1 MMASLSSKSL
11 KRFLVNFQMRKPT
24 IPKAATPPATERPII
39 DPVPSPLSP
48 LLLLLLSAPL
58 VADEEGEEVALDIVS
73 VTTTVSPPAFTE
85 VTTDVA
91 GGATGVVDVDNAVF
105 VPVDLAVSEGLV
117 GVVLVLEAVVAVL
130 VLEVF
135 GLVAV
140 VAVLAVV
147 AVFVAD
153 AVVAVEL
160 GVLVLVLEVAA
171 AVAVLVEALGSR
183 MELISARAANAF
195 GTCAAPAE
203 CIRAKARKHE
213 RSSDLDPF
221 ISTEL

>member
-1 MMASLSSKSL
+1 
-11 KRFLVNFQMRKPT
+11 MRKPT

-58 VADEEGEEVALDIVS
+58 VADEEVEEVVLDIVS
-73 VTTTVSPPAFTE
+73 VTTIVSPPAFTE

-91 GGATGVVDVDNAVF
+91 GEATGVSDVDNPVF
-105 VPVDLAVSEGLV
+105 APVDLEVSERLV
-117 GVVLVLEAVVAVL
+117 GVALVLAAVVAVL

-135 GLVAV
+135 GLVV

-147 AVFVAD
+147 AVFVAE

-160 GVLVLVLEVAA
+160 AVLALDVVVVAA
-171 AVAVLVEALGSR
+171 AVAVLVEAVGSR